1 MRSCLIP
8 RVGLQLTHLNTLP
21 TIATLLGALS
31 LFDDSYTQANLLFNQ
46 RIATCDRETD
56 RILSSLGV
64 SLFSIVLEPFLDVT
78 CIVHFGLSGDMATL
92 LAPVR
97 AAVAADAALL
107 SQESK
112 SLFCDVRNCRAAVSH
127 LQVRADFHML
137 CLPSQGNTLNLQ
149 RLLQRGGVGSDFV
162 SSVRGTIEDIDLRI
176 R

>member
-1 MRSCLIP
+1 MRSCLVA
-8 RVGLQLTHLNTLP
+8 RVGLQLTRLNNLP

-64 SLFSIVLEPFLDVT
+64 SLFSIVLEPFLDIT

-127 LQVRADFHML
+127 LQVKADFI
-137 CLPSQGNTLNLQ
+137 CSVCRVKVTL
-149 RLLQRGGVGSDFV
+149 
-162 SSVRGTIEDIDLRI
+162 
-176 R
+176 

>member
-1 MRSCLIP
+1 MTPSDKPPYIYYVWSFTGMRSCLVP
-8 RVGLQLTHLNTLP
+8 RVGFQLTHLNTLP

-56 RILSSLGV
+56 RILSSLSV
-64 SLFSIVLEPFLDVT
+64 SLFSIVLEPFLDIT

-127 LQVRADFHML
+127 LQVKADFI
-137 CLPSQGNTLNLQ
+137 CSVCRVKVTL
-149 RLLQRGGVGSDFV
+149 
-162 SSVRGTIEDIDLRI
+162 
-176 R
+176 